1 MLGRIST
8 KKGVALPLKLC
19 VDCGERKAY
28 GPNTIGYDHE
38 LCEYCNI
45 QVELQGER
53 GIEEDDTICVCCG
66 RRKEGGPETTLCN
79 KCKAEIRKKYGVVQ
93 AGDPFCVKCGK
104 RPRRR
109 NTVLCMECSR
119 AARELRRQL
128 QRELG
133 IAVEEFTA
141 AGEDEE
147 GQMLIFESAPV
158 PAEPTNTLKV
168 CRHRSRRKRV
178 DQVTL
183 NF

>member
-19 VDCGERKAY
+19 VDCGERQAY
-28 GPNTIGYDHE
+28 GSNTIGYAPE

-45 QVELQGER
+45 QVELRGER
-53 GIEEDDTICVCCG
+53 GIDEDDCVCVLCG
-66 RRKEGGPETTLCN
+66 RRKEGGAETTLCN

-109 NTVLCMECSR
+109 NTVLCLECSR

-141 AGEDEE
+141 AGEEE

-158 PAEPTNTLKV
+158 VPTPTKKV
-168 CRHRSRRKRV
+168 CRQRSRRKRI
-178 DQVTL
+178 DQETL